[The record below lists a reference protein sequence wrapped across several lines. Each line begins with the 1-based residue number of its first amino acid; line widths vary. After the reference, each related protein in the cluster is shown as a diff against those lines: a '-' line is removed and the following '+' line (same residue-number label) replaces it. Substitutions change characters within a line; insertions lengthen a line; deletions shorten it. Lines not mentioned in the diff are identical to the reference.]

1 MNDCPPAIAAMIASS
16 RIAAVVTDPRM
27 PDNPVV
33 ACNEAFETLTGYPP
47 EEVLGRNCRFL
58 AGPGAPPLLVEELAA
73 AVRERRPVLAEVP
86 NFKRDGTPFRNA
98 VMISPVFG
106 EDGALEYFLGSQ
118 SEVVADT
125 PRPRGAGQDAPR
137 QRIAALPRRQQQV
150 LAALLAGKRNKVLA
164 FELGISERTVK
175 MHRAALLG
183 ALEVATTA
191 EAIRFAVEAGWSKT
205 LAEP

>member
-1 MNDCPPAIAAMIASS
+1 MNDCPPAIAAMIAAS
-16 RIAAVVTDPRM
+16 RIAAVVTNPRL
-27 PDNPVV
+27 PDNPIV
-33 ACNEAFETLTGYPP
+33 ACNEAFETLTGYPRH
-47 EEVLGRNCRFL
+47 EVLGRNCRFL

-118 SEVVADT
+118 AEV
-125 PRPRGAGQDAPR
+125 AGSAPDPARHGQSTTR

-164 FELGISERTVK
+164 YELGISERTVK

-183 ALEVATTA
+183 ALDAASTA
-191 EAIRFAVEAGWSKT
+191 EAIRLAVEAGWSPA